1 MFTYQ
6 GLIFETPPPCRAQA
20 RGGRMGIRD
29 WKNIGGLVNCAIDD
43 EVSRGG
49 GLSSS
54 LSSRAFGRCIRGFI
68 TNRQGNVH
76 LHERSIVS
84 FCSCCSFFACKKRT
98 TGTNRIFLS
107 QLHRRV
113 LYRSPFESHFGSSF
127 PARPRHSSVNACSN
141 AVCLK
146 C

>member
-68 TNRQGNVH
+68 TNRQGVMFTYTSVLLLVFARVVRFSRAKNEQR
-76 LHERSIVS
+76 ERTV
-84 FCSCCSFFACKKRT
+84 FF
-98 TGTNRIFLS
+98 
-107 QLHRRV
+107 
-113 LYRSPFESHFGSSF
+113 
-127 PARPRHSSVNACSN
+127 
-141 AVCLK
+141 
-146 C
+146 